1 MQYLNGAWDQAFIV
15 KAEVLFLFSFDDVT
29 FDPPQLT
36 VPVHYFRNLI
46 SHCGWTPPSL
56 RQPFQQVDETLMRM
70 CSRQSNTNGVQRV
83 L

>member
-46 SHCGWTPPSL
+46 SHCG
-56 RQPFQQVDETLMRM
+56 
-70 CSRQSNTNGVQRV
+70 
-83 L
+83 